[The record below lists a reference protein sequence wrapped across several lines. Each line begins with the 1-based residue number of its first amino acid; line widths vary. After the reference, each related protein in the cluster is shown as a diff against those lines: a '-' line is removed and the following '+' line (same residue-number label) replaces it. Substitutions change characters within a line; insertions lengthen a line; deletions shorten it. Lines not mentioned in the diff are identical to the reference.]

1 MIPFNNFKKQY
12 TNLKKKTDQAISK
25 VLESGWYILGKEV
38 QSFEEQFAKYI
49 GTKYCVGVAS
59 GTDAISISL
68 LANGINKNDEVIT
81 TNLTAFPTITGI
93 LRTNAKPVVVD
104 IDINTGLLDI
114 VQIANKITD
123 KTKAIIPVHLYGQS
137 CDMTQILEIAKKYN
151 LTVIEDCAQSAGS
164 MWKNIKTGNFGHCNA
179 FSFYPTKN
187 LGAYGDAGA
196 ITTNDKQLYENFLKI
211 RNYGQTNR
219 YEHAEIGFN
228 SRLDEIQAA
237 ILNVKLKELSRFNEK
252 RKKIADLYLQ
262 NIKTVSFLQ
271 QNKHSSTNNH
281 LFVVKSKNRNKLSEY
296 LLQNSIQTLIHYPIP
311 INQQKAFLFQKDEK
325 FINTEQFCKEILS
338 IPMYPELEFDE
349 VEKIIKIIN
358 QFE

>member
-1 MIPFNNFKKQY
+1 MLLFNNFNKQY
-12 TNLKKKTDQAISK
+12 ANIKNEIDKSVHR

-38 QSFEEQFAKYI
+38 QCFEEQFAKYI

-59 GTDAISISL
+59 GTDAILISL
-68 LANGINKNDEVIT
+68 LANGIANNDEVIT
-81 TNLTAFPTITGI
+81 TNLTAFPTITAI
-93 LRTNAKPVVVD
+93 MRASAKPVVVD

-114 VQIANKITD
+114 AQIENKITD
-123 KTKAIIPVHLYGQS
+123 KTKAIIPVHLYGQA
-137 CDMTQILEIAKKYN
+137 CDMSQIQEIANKHI

-164 MWKNIKTGNFGHCNA
+164 SWKNIKTGNFGHCNA

-196 ITTNDKQLYENFLKI
+196 ITTNDKQLYEKILKI
-211 RNYGQTNR
+211 RNYGQINR
-219 YEHAEIGFN
+219 YEHAEIGLN

-237 ILNVKLKELSRFNEK
+237 ILNVKLKELVHFNEK
-252 RKKIADLYLQ
+252 RKKIAALYLQ
-262 NIKTVSFLQ
+262 NLITVSFLQ

-311 INQQKAFLFQKDEK
+311 INQQKAFPFQKDEK
-325 FINTEQFCKEILS
+325 FVNTEQFCKEILS
-338 IPMYPELEFDE
+338 IPIYPELEFDE
-349 VEKIIKIIN
+349 VEKIINIIN